1 MMHCFCSMN
10 IFENFFPSLN
20 HFLSTKK
27 YERRN
32 QQKNKSECMVN
43 FKKLLVSRQKKNNE
57 QRKKKVFRLD
67 LRDLIHFQV
76 PQAEMDPIW

>member
-1 MMHCFCSMN
+1 
-10 IFENFFPSLN
+10 
-20 HFLSTKK
+20 
-27 YERRN
+27 
-32 QQKNKSECMVN
+32 MVN

-76 PQAEMDPIW
+76 PQAEMDPIWWDFYLMNQLGMKIWRSEHEIKKLKS

>member
-1 MMHCFCSMN
+1 
-10 IFENFFPSLN
+10 
-20 HFLSTKK
+20 
-27 YERRN
+27 
-32 QQKNKSECMVN
+32 MVN

>member
-1 MMHCFCSMN
+1 
-10 IFENFFPSLN
+10 
-20 HFLSTKK
+20 
-27 YERRN
+27 
-32 QQKNKSECMVN
+32 MVN

-76 PQAEMDPIW
+76 QQKWIPSGEIFI